1 MERLNEESVR
11 LVQQNRE
18 SYKKMLERSRRDHE
32 IQKRYNKQIH
42 ENKKQQFKKAVT
54 FFLAGAVCA
63 TVLTGVNKIQSEFEK
78 SAKFQTYYDDGDY
91 IIRQNTYRV
100 NPTETGV
107 AYHNDKI
114 AKEILKN
121 EESCHEKKREDDTK
135 YLIAGVS
142 EAMPYNR
149 TYNMNQVISHLNNE
163 DFKNWEEYLAYLGYD
178 SYEEYIAGIKDE
190 LGAKNNGRRS

>member
-1 MERLNEESVR
+1 MERLNEESIR
-11 LVQQNRE
+11 IVQANYTT
-18 SYKKMLERSRRDHE
+18 YKKMLERSQRDHE
-32 IQKRYNKQIH
+32 IKKRRNQKIFDEKMKDFQ
-42 ENKKQQFKKAVT
+42 KAFKT
-54 FFLAGAVCA
+54 FLAGAACV
-63 TVLTGVNKIQSEFEK
+63 TILFGVNKFQTELDKEF
-78 SAKFQTYYDDGDY
+78 KFQTYYDAGDD
-91 IIRQNTYRV
+91 IIQENTYRV
-100 NPTETGV
+100 NPTETGI

-121 EESCHEKKREDDTK
+121 EESSHEKKREDDTK

-142 EAMPYNR
+142 KAMLYNR
-149 TYNMNQVISHLNNE
+149 KYNMNQVISNLNNE

>member
-1 MERLNEESVR
+1 
-11 LVQQNRE
+11 
-18 SYKKMLERSRRDHE
+18 MLERSQRDHE
-32 IQKRYNKQIH
+32 IKKRRNQKIFDEKMKDFQ
-42 ENKKQQFKKAVT
+42 KAFKT
-54 FFLAGAVCA
+54 FLAGAACV
-63 TVLTGVNKIQSEFEK
+63 TILFGVNKFQTELDKEF
-78 SAKFQTYYDDGDY
+78 KFQTYYDAGDD
-91 IIRQNTYRV
+91 IIQENTYRV
-100 NPTETGV
+100 NPTETGI

-121 EESCHEKKREDDTK
+121 EESSHEKKREDDTK

-142 EAMPYNR
+142 KAMLYNR
-149 TYNMNQVISHLNNE
+149 KYNMNQVISNLNNE